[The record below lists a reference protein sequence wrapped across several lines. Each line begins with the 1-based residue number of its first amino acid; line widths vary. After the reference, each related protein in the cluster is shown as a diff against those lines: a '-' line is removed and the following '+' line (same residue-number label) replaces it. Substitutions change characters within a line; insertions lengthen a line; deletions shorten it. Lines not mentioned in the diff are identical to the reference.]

1 MVEEEDDEVD
11 EDDEND
17 VEQMW
22 DQSGYDGL

>member
-1 MVEEEDDEVD
+1 MVEEENDEVD
-11 EDDEND
+11 EDDEDD

>member
-1 MVEEEDDEVD
+1 MAEEEDDEVD
-11 EDDEND
+11 EDDEDD